1 MSCLADTGWE
11 LFLEGLQTANPKK
24 MQLGMRTMARQ
35 IKEQPRAVQ
44 EPQGV

>member
-1 MSCLADTGWE
+1 MDQATIGWE

-35 IKEQPRAVQ
+35 IKEQPNGTKV
-44 EPQGV
+44 PQRV